1 VFETTDPDIN
11 WNGKYYKTNADL
23 SEGVFFYVC
32 KVDMIRLSGI
42 QSTTLTGFV
51 HLLRNNPANTN

>member
-11 WNGKYYKTNADL
+11 WNGKYYKNNLDV

-32 KVDMIRLSGI
+32 YVDMIRLSGI
-42 QSTTLTGFV
+42 QTITLTGFV
-51 HLLRNNPANTN
+51 HLLRSNPANTN